1 MSPSNSDYAGDFLA
15 DTHVLVAWIYLHLQQ
30 LELSSGP
37 EDSRAT
43 LWGTVCLW
51 HSSPEIRSLILVR
64 KPRLLADNAAQSIC
78 ASWGYCLQHFSNRN
92 KCTSPRNDP
101 WDNRNLS
108 EPPNTAVS
116 DADIIFCLR
125 KWSSLPVHRQP
136 ALALWTYWKIQKII
150 WRCEQYWCCTQG
162 NNWAL
167 YQLVLLYCIET
178 VKHPMW

>member
-1 MSPSNSDYAGDFLA
+1 M
-15 DTHVLVAWIYLHLQQ
+15 VAWIHLHLQQ
-30 LELSSGP
+30 LELFSRR

-43 LWGTVCLW
+43 LWRSGCLW
-51 HSSPEIRSLILVR
+51 HSCPEIRTLILVR
-64 KPRLLADNAAQSIC
+64 KPRLLTDNAAQSIC
-78 ASWGYCLQHFSNRN
+78 ANWGFCLQHVSDRN

-116 DADIIFCLR
+116 DADIVFCLR
-125 KWSSLPVHRQP
+125 KWSSLSAHRQP
-136 ALALWTYWKIQKII
+136 ALALWTYWKIQKVI
-150 WRCEQYWCCTQG
+150 RRHEEYWWCTQG

-178 VKHPMW
+178 VKHPIW